1 MSLNVT
7 KTISKELF
15 IPFNLQILSIWWR
28 DVECWATA
36 RFVCWL
42 SDFLIDWIY
51 PNLESIS
58 DNERCPAS
66 PSFIYEIHYRKSV
79 GEMARWERER
89 ERERDWERDQSVS
102 GSLQMEQYHQLPPSS
117 SSPSNHHYNTVYS
130 ISKSSDCKIGT
141 LETSSLYL
149 TLGQSSRNQNGI

>member
-15 IPFNLQILSIWWR
+15 IPFNFQILSIWWR

-42 SDFLIDWIY
+42 SDFLIDRIY

-79 GEMARWERER
+79 GEMARSEERER
-89 ERERDWERDQSVS
+89 ERERDGASQPRASDRTLSHPLSLSNRDMFVWSQTLPGPSVTTITCLITRWEEFIYTRHLVD
-102 GSLQMEQYHQLPPSS
+102 Y
-117 SSPSNHHYNTVYS
+117 
-130 ISKSSDCKIGT
+130 I
-141 LETSSLYL
+141 
-149 TLGQSSRNQNGI
+149 

>member
-42 SDFLIDWIY
+42 SDFLIDRIY

-58 DNERCPAS
+58 DNERCPES

-89 ERERDWERDQSVS
+89 EREREREIERETSQSVTAFRWNNIIS
-102 GSLQMEQYHQLPPSS
+102 CHPPPPPHPIIITIQFTLSLSLQ
-117 SSPSNHHYNTVYS
+117 TA
-130 ISKSSDCKIGT
+130 K
-141 LETSSLYL
+141 LEL
-149 TLGQSSRNQNGI
+149 